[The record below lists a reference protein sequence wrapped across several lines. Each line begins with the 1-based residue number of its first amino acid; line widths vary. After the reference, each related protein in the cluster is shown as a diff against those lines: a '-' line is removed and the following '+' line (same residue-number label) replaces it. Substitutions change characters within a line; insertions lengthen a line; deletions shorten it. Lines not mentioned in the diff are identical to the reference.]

1 MRQGLL
7 VGVGV
12 LVVVVVLVAGTR
24 RQEPAATAR
33 FLRWAGFGLVV
44 GVAGFFAL
52 FVVGE
57 TLTDPGGGRAVALL
71 ASWLVPLAVTCAIV
85 RWRPDRAVWL
95 LAALTA
101 LVLAWDV
108 WLAIDPAF
116 WRRIEDENGPVHA
129 IAVLALAAAVALLG
143 LERTRI
149 AGVLL
154 VLIAVGTGLAVG
166 TELAAGGGVGG
177 ATLLVFVTA
186 VPLISGALY
195 LVSAAMS
202 SRAADASTLQS
213 L

>member
-7 VGVGV
+7 VGDGV

-33 FLRWAGFGLVV
+33 FLRWTGFGLVV

-57 TLTDPGGGRAVALL
+57 TLSDPGGWRAVALL
-71 ASWLVPLAVTCAIV
+71 ASWLVPVAVTCAIV

-95 LAALTA
+95 LAALTV

-143 LERTRI
+143 LERTRF

-154 VLIAVGTGLAVG
+154 VLIAVGTGLA
-166 TELAAGGGVGG
+166 AGGGVGG
-177 ATLLVFVTA
+177 ATLLAFVTA

-202 SRAADASTLQS
+202 SRAAGASTLQS

>member
-1 MRQGLL
+1 MRQGLVL
-7 VGVGV
+7 GVGV
-12 LVVVVVLVAGTR
+12 LVVVIVVIAGTR
-24 RQEPAATAR
+24 GQEPAATAR

-44 GVAGFFAL
+44 GIAGFFAL

-57 TLTDPGGGRAVALL
+57 TFTDPGGWRAVALVAAWVL
-71 ASWLVPLAVTCAIV
+71 PLAVCCVIV
-85 RWRPDRAVWL
+85 WWRPDAGVWL
-95 LAALTA
+95 LAVLTA

-108 WLAIDPAF
+108 WLAIDPDT

-129 IAVLALAAAVALLG
+129 IAVLTLAAAVALLG
-143 LERTRI
+143 LERTRA

-154 VLIAVGTGLAVG
+154 VLIAVGTGLASSR
-166 TELAAGGGVGG
+166 GVGG
-177 ATLLVFVTA
+177 VALLAFLTA

-202 SRAADASTLQS
+202 SRAADAPTHQS